1 MLIISK
7 THETNV
13 ALVFN
18 AQRELNG
25 LTAEISLDGWSS
37 PLVLQKLLSLQ
48 NIAFQPQDFQNL
60 ETGIRRVGTIAIKK
74 ADGAI
79 LKKQELAYMIVN
91 GAVSI
96 SGGQRIDCTVPVVIN
111 DPLQN
116 ATFLVV
122 TSISKLGEELAQT
135 APVGSKFVSATFTDT
150 NGNVFS
156 AQLAKVDGKDK
167 WSVTIA
173 NGGEDVPPVSQP
185 AKGCDGAGGAPL
197 AAPAEPAADCA
208 ESSANQKPGLKS
220 RIKGLFKKRG
230 RRS

>member
-79 LKKQELAYMIVN
+79 LKKQELAYMIVA
-91 GAVSI
+91 GEVAI

-111 DPLQN
+111 DPLQD
-116 ATFLVV
+116 AAFRVV
-122 TSISKLGEELAQT
+122 TSVSKLGEELAQT
-135 APVGSKFVSATFTDT
+135 APVGSKFVSATFTDS

-156 AQLAKVDGKDK
+156 AQHTQVDGKDK
-167 WSVTIA
+167 WIVSIA

-185 AKGCDGAGGAPL
+185 AKELDAAKVQLPAPNEGEGES
-197 AAPAEPAADCA
+197 AAK
-208 ESSANQKPGLKS
+208 QKTGLKT

-230 RRS
+230 KQS